1 MSESEQVSQL
11 IGQLSADLTP
21 VRRLPPPWLRT
32 LVWLG
37 LVLGVAA
44 ILVATRTLLPALGI
58 IGNDPFMLP
67 GAYASLAT
75 AALAAIA
82 AFELSLPDRSDW
94 WALLPLAPLLVWVA
108 LNGLGC
114 LATLVI
120 PGTQTSPFQ
129 FMVCLGLI
137 VAISLPLTAA
147 MIFMLRRTR
156 PLRPLRVGI
165 LGGLAAAAAAATLL
179 VLIHPHDSAV
189 LDLAAHAVA
198 VAVVIGLNVL
208 LGGRLLVPANKFRGR
223 L

>member
-11 IGQLSADLTP
+11 IGQLSADLAP

-32 LVWLG
+32 LVWLAV
-37 LVLGVAA
+37 VLGGAA

-94 WALLPLAPLLVWVA
+94 WALLPLPLLLVWVA